1 MIRYKEKTKEFVTEW
16 LCILI
21 VVVDNR
27 LNVLAEIHIG
37 LHQKEQVLL
46 SVNIFKKSTKMIR
59 SFLLSEYLS
68 SMRKVCKN
76 KV

>member
-46 SVNIFKKSTKMIR
+46 SVNTFKKSTKMIR